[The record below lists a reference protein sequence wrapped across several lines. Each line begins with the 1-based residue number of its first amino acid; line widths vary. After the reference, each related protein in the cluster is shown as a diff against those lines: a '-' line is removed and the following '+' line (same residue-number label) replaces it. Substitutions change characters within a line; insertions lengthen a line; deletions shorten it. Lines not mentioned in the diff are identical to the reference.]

1 LPALPTRR
9 SSPGSV
15 PRTVLR
21 PLVPLAHGAAVAL
34 ARPTLRL
41 HLHLYMREMEAGIF
55 PQHDDA
61 SAVPGPDPERVLFVG
76 DIGVAG
82 YGVLLAG
89 MAMPAQV
96 AARRTSATGRGMEWE
111 SIAAYDM
118 TARKAAA
125 VIADR
130 AAAPLDL
137 AVVALGIPDVLVA
150 TSVEEWTDRLTGII
164 ASIRAQAGD
173 GCRIVVTGIP
183 PMDRFQP
190 IPMVARKL
198 LQAQVGRLNRA
209 TALLDDPGRGVIH
222 APYPD
227 ISGTRLHVRDRF
239 SYRVMHAHWAEAIM
253 PFLGDPQPVAD

>member
-1 LPALPTRR
+1 
-9 SSPGSV
+9 
-15 PRTVLR
+15 
-21 PLVPLAHGAAVAL
+21 
-34 ARPTLRL
+34 
-41 HLHLYMREMEAGIF
+41 MREMEAGIF
-55 PQHDDA
+55 PQHDDVQ
-61 SAVPGPDPERVLFVG
+61 AVPGPDPERVLFLG

-89 MAMPAQV
+89 MAMPAQI
-96 AARRTSATGRGMEWE
+96 AARRAAATGRGVEWE

-118 TARKAAA
+118 TVRKAAVA
-125 VIADR
+125 V
-130 AAAPLDL
+130 AARTPRPLDL

-150 TSVEEWTDRLTGII
+150 TSVAEWIDRLTGIVGD
-164 ASIRAQAGD
+164 IRAQAGD

-183 PMDRFQP
+183 AMDRFQP

-198 LQAQVGRLNRA
+198 LQSQVGRLNRA
-209 TALLDDPGRGVIH
+209 TVRLHDPEHGVIH

-253 PFLGDPQPVAD
+253 PFLGDPRPAPD

>member
-1 LPALPTRR
+1 MPALPTRR
-9 SSPGSV
+9 SSPGTV
-15 PRTVLR
+15 PRAVLR

-55 PQHDDA
+55 PQHDA
-61 SAVPGPDPERVLFVG
+61 VPAVPGPDPERVLFVG

-96 AARRTSATGRGMEWE
+96 AARRTSATGRGMRWE

-125 VIADR
+125 AIADR
-130 AAAPLDL
+130 DAAPLDL

-173 GCRIVVTGIP
+173 ACRIVVTGIP

-209 TALLDDPGRGVIH
+209 TALLDDPEHGVIH

>member
-1 LPALPTRR
+1 MPALPGRP
-9 SSPGSV
+9 SPSRTG
-15 PRTVLR
+15 PRAALA
-21 PLVPLAHGAAVAL
+21 PFLPLASGAAVAI
-34 ARPTLRL
+34 ARPTL
-41 HLHLYMREMEAGIF
+41 HLHLRLYMRQMETGIF
-55 PQHDDA
+55 PQHDEVPA
-61 SAVPGPDPERVLFVG
+61 MPGPDPERVLFLG
-76 DIGVAG
+76 DIGVGG
-82 YGVLLAG
+82 YGVLLSG

-96 AARRTSATGRGMEWE
+96 AARRTAATGRGMEWE
-111 SIAAYDM
+111 RIAAYDM

-125 VIADR
+125 AIADR
-130 AAAPLDL
+130 AAAPLDI

-164 ASIRAQAGD
+164 ATIRAQAGA

-190 IPMVARKL
+190 IPMIARKL

-209 TALLDDPGRGVIH
+209 TARLHDPEHGVIH

>member
-1 LPALPTRR
+1 MPSLPLRR
-9 SSPGSV
+9 PSPGTV
-15 PRTVLR
+15 PRAVLR
-21 PLVPLAHGAAVAL
+21 PLVPLAQGAVAAV

-41 HLHLYMREMEAGIF
+41 HLLLYMREMEAGIF

-96 AARRTSATGRGMEWE
+96 AARRTAVTGRGMEWE
-111 SIAAYDM
+111 RIASYDM

-125 VIADR
+125 AIADR

-150 TSVEEWTDRLTGII
+150 TSVEEWTDRLTRIV
-164 ASIRAQAGD
+164 ATLRAQAGD

-198 LQAQVGRLNRA
+198 LQAQVSRLNRA
-209 TALLDDPGRGVIH
+209 TALLDDPEHGVIH

-253 PFLGDPQPVAD
+253 PFMGDPQPVAD

>member
-1 LPALPTRR
+1 MPALPVRR
-9 SSPGSV
+9 PS
-15 PRTVLR
+15 PRTVARAALT
-21 PLVPLAHGAAVAL
+21 PLAHRAVAVV

-41 HLHLYMREMEAGIF
+41 HLLLYMREMEAGIF
-55 PQHDDA
+55 PQHDDVSTA
-61 SAVPGPDPERVLFVG
+61 PGPDPERILFIG

-89 MAMPAQV
+89 MAMPAQI
-96 AARRTSATGRGMEWE
+96 AARRAAQTGRGVEWE

-118 TARKAAA
+118 TARKAAVA
-125 VIADR
+125 VAGR
-130 AAAPLDL
+130 TSAPLDL

-150 TSVEEWTDRLTGII
+150 TSVEEWVDRLTGIVG
-164 ASIRAQAGD
+164 SIRAQAGD

-198 LQAQVGRLNRA
+198 LQAQVSRLNGA
-209 TALLDDPGRGVIH
+209 TALLDDPERGVIH

-239 SYRVMHAHWAEAIM
+239 SYRVMHAHWAEAVM
-253 PFLGDPQPVAD
+253 PFLGDPRPVDR

>member
-1 LPALPTRR
+1 
-9 SSPGSV
+9 
-15 PRTVLR
+15 VLQ
-21 PLVPLAHGAAVAL
+21 PLVPLAQGAVVAM

-55 PQHDDA
+55 PPHDDVP
-61 SAVPGPDPERVLFVG
+61 AVPGPDPERVLFLG

-96 AARRTSATGRGMEWE
+96 AVRRAARTGRGVEWE

-125 VIADR
+125 AVADR
-130 AAAPLDL
+130 DAAPLDL

-150 TSVEEWTDRLTGII
+150 TSVEEWTDRLTGIVG
-164 ASIRAQAGD
+164 SIRAQAGD
-173 GCRIVVTGIP
+173 ACRIVVTGIP

-190 IPMVARKL
+190 IPMIARKL

-209 TALLDDPGRGVIH
+209 TTRLHDPEHGVIH

-239 SYRVMHAHWAEAIM
+239 SYRVMHAHWAEAVV
-253 PFLGDPQPVAD
+253 PFLGDPRPVAG

>member
-1 LPALPTRR
+1 MPAQPVRR
-9 SSPGSV
+9 SSPSV
-15 PRTVLR
+15 RPRAALR
-21 PLVPLAHGAAVAL
+21 PLLPLAHGAAVAV

-55 PQHDDA
+55 PQHDGA
-61 SAVPGPDPERVLFVG
+61 SAVPGPDPERVLFLG

-96 AARRTSATGRGMEWE
+96 AARRAAVTGRGVEWE
-111 SIAAYDM
+111 SISAYDM

-125 VIADR
+125 AIADR

-150 TSVEEWTDRLTGII
+150 TSVEEWIDRLTVIVRTV
-164 ASIRAQAGD
+164 RAQAGD

-198 LQAQVGRLNRA
+198 LQAQVSRLNRA
-209 TALLDDPGRGVIH
+209 TTRLEDPEHGVIH

-253 PFLGDPQPVAD
+253 PFLGDTRPVAG

>member
-9 SSPGSV
+9 PSPGSV

-41 HLHLYMREMEAGIF
+41 HLLLYMREMEAGIF

-125 VIADR
+125 AIADR

-150 TSVEEWTDRLTGII
+150 TSVEEWTDRLT
-164 ASIRAQAGD
+164 
-173 GCRIVVTGIP
+173 
-183 PMDRFQP
+183 DRFQP

>member
-1 LPALPTRR
+1 MPALPTRR
-9 SSPGSV
+9 PSPGSV

-21 PLVPLAHGAAVAL
+21 PLVPLAHGAAMAL

-55 PQHDDA
+55 PQHDDV
-61 SAVPGPDPERVLFVG
+61 SAIAGPDPERVLFVG

-89 MAMPAQV
+89 MGMPAQV

-111 SIAAYDM
+111 SVAAYDM

-125 VIADR
+125 AIADR
-130 AAAPLDL
+130 DAAPLDL

>member
-1 LPALPTRR
+1 MPALPTRR
-9 SSPGSV
+9 PSPGSV

-21 PLVPLAHGAAVAL
+21 PLVPLAHGAAMAL

-55 PQHDDA
+55 PQHDDV
-61 SAVPGPDPERVLFVG
+61 SAIAGPDPERVLFVG

-111 SIAAYDM
+111 SVAAYDM
-118 TARKAAA
+118 TARNAAA
-125 VIADR
+125 AIADR
-130 AAAPLDL
+130 DAAPLDL

>member
-209 TALLDDPGRGVIH
+209 TALLDDPGSGVIH

>member
-1 LPALPTRR
+1 MPALPTRR

-253 PFLGDPQPVAD
+253 PFLGDPQPVTD

>member
-1 LPALPTRR
+1 MPALPTRR

-118 TARKAAA
+118 TARTAAA

-130 AAAPLDL
+130 AAAPLAR